1 MPRKFLF
8 IILVSFLIG
17 CASQT
22 RYLSDKGVLADWARA
37 KDLYQSER
45 YYRAQKLL
53 RDITL
58 NYSGSAIIDSA
69 YYYLGRAG
77 YEQNDYIVAADDFR
91 RLIQQFPSSALAA
104 DAAYYEA
111 LCHFE
116 LSPDF
121 RLDQTTT
128 EQAFDEFQRFLEDN
142 PAHSLADS
150 AYAYI
155 AKCRDKLGHKQFAA
169 LQLYLKLEEYTA
181 AVIYADVVLSDYYDT
196 QWADQAGFDKI
207 RALMKLKEYDSAITA
222 VTDYRRRFPEG
233 KYRARVDAIDKD
245 LASVPRA
252 SLP

>member
-1 MPRKFLF
+1 LPRKLNL
-8 IILVSFLIG
+8 ILLIVLLSG

-37 KDLYQSER
+37 KDLYTRER

-69 YYYLGRAG
+69 YFYLARAG
-77 YEQNDYIVAADDFR
+77 YELSDYIVAADDFR
-91 RLIQQFPSSALAA
+91 RLIQQFPSSKLAP

-111 LCHFE
+111 LCHYE

-128 EQAFDEFQRFLEDN
+128 EQAFGEFQRFLEDN
-142 PAHSLADS
+142 PSHSLADS
-150 AYAYI
+150 AYAHI

-169 LQLYLKLEEYTA
+169 LQLYLKLEEYAA

-207 RALMKLKEYDSAITA
+207 RALMKLKEYESAVSA

-233 KYRARVDAIDKD
+233 KFRARVDAIDKE
-245 LASVPRA
+245 LAS
-252 SLP
+252 L